1 MKRYL
6 MTVMAAVALGG
17 LFVGCSKDVDLNDGN
32 TTEFNIVKNY
42 EDAFVT
48 RFGQPHENQT
58 WGFGDSSAATRG
70 TRTQNSPSCP
80 DITQPYDEAWVT
92 EYLTTAKEPNSQNI
106 VDNYDDTKYHEAVA
120 PTWVKT
126 GDRYYVEPTEG
137 HWVIDVAAEITW
149 PTLGSYGWGTIPQ
162 TIINNQ
168 DGYWSNGVYNTIS
181 DSDKQWFE
189 TNCRPLINYSI
200 TDWND
205 FDQKNNLALLVI
217 SLSQKCQDTGRTDW
231 FYIWSPYVAG
241 SKTEEQKHWE
251 EGTEGYWV
259 EEQGY
264 WQGGSEAYWEYD
276 ETYVTN
282 FMITG
287 RYDGQI
293 PVAASEGSQS
303 PGCERTI
310 VVTGRWNI
318 TEDQRIG
325 SLGKIIIADGGTVNV
340 ASGKTLNMVNQAQLV
355 VLPGGTLTGKG
366 KVEVNNGNESGR
378 ENYNG
383 GTVSVATFNN
393 NFGKFYNYGDF
404 LVDEYQGGAKESNFY
419 NHHLVK
425 IGHFAGTGSTAN
437 ARIFNEC
444 QFYVINNARI
454 RNYEGVGGS
463 ALIVGGE
470 LMFSSSEDETST
482 PTYVGLAEGALVKC
496 NTLYN
501 NGTSWT
507 GPTSGYAALEIDSQI
522 DYLNWQQDAPETG
535 GYFENNIYVK
545 CGTWDN
551 VPDGNG
557 YHQTDASDAYNHSLS
572 IADYKFWKTVANC
585 RGNGGVKKVK
595 DSNNELL
602 PASEDFVLGS
612 AGCTP
617 GFKGDVVE
625 DTPVVSDEIICRI
638 IVEDLTVG
646 ENSDF
651 DFNDVVFDVCK
662 NGDLIIRAIGG
673 ELPLYI
679 YDKDD
684 DHEVHKKCIGSLPGD
699 TNKGKLSYTYMRNTG
714 WETGTGSSTAINY
727 KAELGVIKTGRTFSS
742 LDQAR
747 SIGVW
752 VKKASNPEPIE
763 LKAPVGKVASKICVD
778 TDFEWCSERQ
788 DIDKKFRKNDGTKLF
803 QQYVRG
809 IYPYDNDDWTSERKT
824 WYQFRGE

>member
-1 MKRYL
+1 

-17 LFVGCSKDVDLNDGN
+17 LFTGCSKDADINGGAN
-32 TTEFNIVKNY
+32 SAEFNIVQNY
-42 EDAFVT
+42 ENAFIT

-58 WGFGDSSAATRG
+58 WGFGESVATTRG
-70 TRTQNSPSCP
+70 TRSQNSPSCP
-80 DITQPYDEAWVT
+80 HITQPYDEAWVT
-92 EYLTTAKEPNSQNI
+92 EYLTTAKEPDSQNI
-106 VDNYDDTKYHEAVA
+106 GDNYDNTTYATNWTVLNAIPWD
-120 PTWVKT
+120 
-126 GDRYYVEPTEG
+126 
-137 HWVIDVAAEITW
+137 
-149 PTLGSYGWGTIPQ
+149 GSDEDMLRRWFTNNGT
-162 TIINNQ
+162 NN
-168 DGYWSNGVYNTIS
+168 GMT
-181 DSDKQWFE
+181 
-189 TNCRPLINYSI
+189 
-200 TDWND
+200 
-205 FDQKNNLALLVI
+205 
-217 SLSQKCQDTGRTDW
+217 
-231 FYIWSPYVAG
+231 
-241 SKTEEQKHWE
+241 WE
-251 EGTEGYWV
+251 ETIAWALANRPNWLTYN
-259 EEQGY
+259 Q
-264 WQGGSEAYWEYD
+264 D
-276 ETYVTN
+276 ETYVRN
-282 FMITG
+282 FKITG
-287 RYDGQI
+287 TYDGLI
-293 PVAASEGSQS
+293 IVAGSEGITDGGTLSHS
-303 PGCERTI
+303 ERTI
-310 VVTGRWNI
+310 VVTGIWNI

-325 SLGKIIIADGGTVNV
+325 SLGKIIIANGGKVNV

-355 VLPGGTLTGKG
+355 VLPGGTLTGEG

-470 LMFSSSEDETST
+470 LMFSSSEDGTST
-482 PTYVGLAEGALVKC
+482 PTYVGLADGALVKC

-557 YHQTDASDAYNHSLS
+557 YHQTDASDTYNHSLS
-572 IADYKFWKTVANC
+572 IADYKFWNTVANC
-585 RGNGGVKKVK
+585 RGNGGVKKVE
-595 DSNNELL
+595 DGNNELL

-617 GFKGDVVE
+617 GFKGKE
-625 DTPVVSDEIICRI
+625 DPPYNPPTNPDIICRI

-662 NGDLIIRAIGG
+662 NGKLIIRAIGG
-673 ELPLYI
+673 ELPIYI
-679 YDKDD
+679 GTENAN
-684 DHEVHKKCIGSLPGD
+684 EVHAVCSITLGD
-699 TNKGKLSYTYMRNTG
+699 TDRGRNSYMFMRNTG
-714 WETGTGSSTAINY
+714 WTYSGGKASANIDYN
-727 KAELGVIKTGRTFSS
+727 AELGTIKLDGTFNTPADAQKIDIWVHKNGRNYK
-742 LDQAR
+742 L
-747 SIGVW
+747 
-752 VKKASNPEPIE
+752 E
-763 LKAPVGKVASKICVD
+763 APKGKVASMVCVG

-788 DIDKKFRKNDGTKLF
+788 DIDKKFRKKDGTKLF

-809 IYPYDNDDWTSERKT
+809 ISPYDNDDWTSERKT
-824 WYQFRGE
+824 WYQYRGE

>member
-1 MKRYL
+1 
-6 MTVMAAVALGG
+6 MTVMAAVTLGG
-17 LFVGCSKDVDLNDGN
+17 LFTGCSKDADINGGAN
-32 TTEFNIVKNY
+32 SAEFNIVQNY
-42 EDAFVT
+42 ENAFIT

-58 WGFGDSSAATRG
+58 WGFGESVATTRG
-70 TRTQNSPSCP
+70 TRSQNSPSCP
-80 DITQPYDEAWVT
+80 HITRPYDEAWVT
-92 EYLTTAKEPNSQNI
+92 EYLTTAKEPDSQNI
-106 VDNYDDTKYHEAVA
+106 GDNYDNTTYATNWTVLNAIPWD
-120 PTWVKT
+120 
-126 GDRYYVEPTEG
+126 
-137 HWVIDVAAEITW
+137 
-149 PTLGSYGWGTIPQ
+149 GSDEDMLRRWFT
-162 TIINNQ
+162 NN
-168 DGYWSNGVYNTIS
+168 GMT
-181 DSDKQWFE
+181 
-189 TNCRPLINYSI
+189 
-200 TDWND
+200 
-205 FDQKNNLALLVI
+205 
-217 SLSQKCQDTGRTDW
+217 
-231 FYIWSPYVAG
+231 
-241 SKTEEQKHWE
+241 WE
-251 EGTEGYWV
+251 ETIAWALANRPNWLTYN
-259 EEQGY
+259 Q
-264 WQGGSEAYWEYD
+264 D
-276 ETYVTN
+276 ETYVRN
-282 FMITG
+282 FKITG
-287 RYDGQI
+287 TYDGLI
-293 PVAASEGSQS
+293 TVAGSEGITDGGTLSHS
-303 PGCERTI
+303 ERTI
-310 VVTGRWNI
+310 VVTGIWNI

-325 SLGKIIIADGGTVNV
+325 SLGKIIIANGGKVNV

-355 VLPGGTLTGKG
+355 VLPGGTLTGEG

-393 NFGKFYNYGDF
+393 NFGKFYNYGNF

-470 LMFSSSEDETST
+470 LMFSSSEDGTST

-557 YHQTDASDAYNHSLS
+557 YHQTDASDTYNHSLS
-572 IADYKFWKTVANC
+572 IADYKFWNTVANC
-585 RGNGGVKKVK
+585 RGNGGVKKVE
-595 DSNNELL
+595 DGNNELL

-617 GFKGDVVE
+617 GFKGKE
-625 DTPVVSDEIICRI
+625 DPPYNPPTNPDIICRI

-662 NGDLIIRAIGG
+662 NGKLIIRAIGG
-673 ELPLYI
+673 ELPIYI
-679 YDKDD
+679 GTENAN
-684 DHEVHKKCIGSLPGD
+684 EVHAVCSITLGD
-699 TNKGKLSYTYMRNTG
+699 TDRGRNSYMFMRNTG
-714 WETGTGSSTAINY
+714 WTYSGGKASANIDYN
-727 KAELGVIKTGRTFSS
+727 AELGT
-742 LDQAR
+742 
-747 SIGVW
+747 
-752 VKKASNPEPIE
+752 IE
-763 LKAPVGKVASKICVD
+763 LGGTFNTPADAQKIDIWVHKNGRNYKLEAPKGKVASMVCVG

-788 DIDKKFRKNDGTKLF
+788 DIDKKFRKKDGTKLF

-809 IYPYDNDDWTSERKT
+809 ISPYDNDDWTSERKT
-824 WYQFRGE
+824 WYQYRGE